1 MKDEIDITNKDDSQK
16 VKGAEPTKYK
26 TIVISDVHLGS
37 KWSATKE
44 ATRFVKQNSCDTL
57 ILCGD
62 IIDGWAILR
71 GSKQK
76 WKRRHTNFVS
86 AILDLP
92 STTKVIYVKGN
103 HDDFLDRLVPLK
115 FLNISV
121 VEDFV
126 YESFGKKYHVHHGD
140 IFDTVTSTFSWLA
153 KLGDIG
159 YSMLLWYNKIYNYR
173 RIRKGLPYESVAR
186 KIKHKVKASVSY
198 ISDYEDK
205 ITELARSKGCDG
217 VICGHIHHPEI
228 SEMNGIT
235 YLNSGDWVE
244 SLSALT
250 QDHNG
255 NWELYF
261 HEKPSDLILRLE
273 ERKKLKKEFDEEAE
287 I

>member
-1 MKDEIDITNKDDSQK
+1 MKSEKDMTHMGGGQEVDE
-16 VKGAEPTKYK
+16 VKAAKYK

-44 ATRFVKQNSCDTL
+44 ATRFIKQNSCDTL

-62 IIDGWAILR
+62 IIDGWAIMR

-76 WKRRHTNFVS
+76 WKRRHTNFIS

-92 STTKVIYVKGN
+92 TTTKVIYVKGN
-103 HDDFLDRLVPLK
+103 HDDFLERLIPIK

-121 VEDFV
+121 VEDLV

-140 IFDTVTSTFSWLA
+140 IFDKVTATFSWLA

-159 YSMLLWYNKIYNYR
+159 YSVLLWYNKIHNYR

-250 QDHNG
+250 QDHDG

-261 HEKPSDLILRLE
+261 HEKPSDLIARVKEHKKSKE
-273 ERKKLKKEFDEEAE
+273 ENHL
-287 I
+287 